1 MNFDDEKGKSG
12 RIMEEL
18 KSSWLG
24 YLILLAIIIGFIFIA
39 LSGKIGSGIKNKIGN
54 NFTKPQLPGS
64 SSTVSEVDP
73 DLVCLVYSEAN
84 GYSSDVQQGVASV
97 VFNRVKDVRFPSTIH
112 DVVFQTSQFE
122 SVYTGTLVPY
132 DSIPDTEKQLVEN
145 AIKKAQSV
153 DNTGG
158 ALFYYKPGQ
167 VEPSEDQW
175 IRNMDGVTVV
185 DNVVFMTTYPY

>member
-73 DLVCLVYSEAN
+73 DLVCLV
-84 GYSSDVQQGVASV
+84 
-97 VFNRVKDVRFPSTIH
+97 
-112 DVVFQTSQFE
+112 
-122 SVYTGTLVPY
+122 
-132 DSIPDTEKQLVEN
+132 
-145 AIKKAQSV
+145 
-153 DNTGG
+153 
-158 ALFYYKPGQ
+158 
-167 VEPSEDQW
+167 
-175 IRNMDGVTVV
+175 
-185 DNVVFMTTYPY
+185 